1 MVWAR
6 YLHRTVGLYRSIK
19 SRSGIVCYASGKFD
33 ASTSLR
39 VVPKGCSKRRTGMCL
54 CGGRAGRCEHDEATD
69 SQGLIQKAMSRIRN
83 TLLTDEWGL
92 PSSRAADG
100 TTALTKARPPLW
112 DMPVAF
118 VLLSLEGAGVPMSGR
133 RLEFGETIYG
143 RGDPDRH
150 LYFLVEGVVK
160 LYKGYR
166 GHKEAIVTL
175 LEEGNVFGEPAP
187 RSEGVHRD
195 SAEAASACWV
205 TAVGKAALEQHVRRD
220 SRCALALLV
229 AYAQWVQRHERAM
242 ERLVPR
248 DIRPRLA
255 ASLLELA
262 DRLGEPREDGVAI
275 KVHLIHQT
283 LADTVVYSRVGVSKE
298 MGRFR
303 REGLIVPRGRGRI
316 VLLDEARLSEIAQS
330 K

>member
-1 MVWAR
+1 V
-6 YLHRTVGLYRSIK
+6 
-19 SRSGIVCYASGKFD
+19 
-33 ASTSLR
+33 
-39 VVPKGCSKRRTGMCL
+39 
-54 CGGRAGRCEHDEATD
+54 GRCEHDEATD
-69 SQGLIQKAMSRIRN
+69 SEGLIQKAMSRIRN
-83 TLLTDEWGL
+83 TLLTAEWGL
-92 PSSRAADG
+92 PSSRVADA
-100 TTALTKARPPLW
+100 TNALASPRPPLW
-112 DMPVAF
+112 DQPVAF
-118 VLLSLEGAGVPMSGR
+118 VLSSLEGAGVPIAER
-133 RLEFGETIYG
+133 RLGFGETIYG

-160 LYKGYR
+160 LYKSYS

-187 RSEGVHRD
+187 CSEGVHGD
-195 SAEAASACWV
+195 SAEAASACRV

-220 SRCALALLV
+220 SRCVLALLV
-229 AYAQWVQRHERAM
+229 AYAQWAQRHERAM

-262 DRLGEPREDGVAI
+262 DRLGEPTEDGVVI

-283 LADTVVYSRVGVSKE
+283 LADTVVSSRVGVSKE

-303 REGLIVPRGRGRI
+303 CEGLIASRGRGRI
-316 VLLDEARLSEIAQS
+316 VLLDETRLSEIAQS

>member
-1 MVWAR
+1 V
-6 YLHRTVGLYRSIK
+6 
-19 SRSGIVCYASGKFD
+19 
-33 ASTSLR
+33 
-39 VVPKGCSKRRTGMCL
+39 
-54 CGGRAGRCEHDEATD
+54 GRCEHDEATD
-69 SQGLIQKAMSRIRN
+69 SEDVIQKAMSRIRN
-83 TLLTDEWGL
+83 TLFTAQWGL
-92 PSSRAADG
+92 PSSRVADA
-100 TTALTKARPPLW
+100 TNAPTSPRPPLW
-112 DMPVAF
+112 ARPVAF
-118 VLLSLEGAGVPMSGR
+118 VLSSLEGAGVPMDER

-160 LYKGYR
+160 LYKVHS

-187 RSEGVHRD
+187 RSGGVHRE
-195 SAEAASACWV
+195 SAEAASACRV
-205 TAVGKAALEQHVRRD
+205 TAVAKATLGQHVRRD
-220 SRCALALLV
+220 TRCAIALLV

-248 DIRPRLA
+248 GIRPRLA

-262 DRLGEPREDGVAI
+262 DRLGEPTEDGVVI

-283 LADTVVYSRVGVSKE
+283 LADTVVSSRVGVSKE

-303 REGLIVPRGRGRI
+303 CEGLIASRGRGRI
-316 VLLDEARLSEIAQS
+316 VLLDETRLSGIAQS